1 MTLDYNAKLQEDYE
15 DIKRRIESGML
26 PLVARIPAIDKAVSE
41 YVIARD
47 NHLAAKDNPPI
58 AYRDDKALHRF
69 ADLILHEELTWSHPD
84 KMTIVKYPVMSGRQE
99 RTYYGDYVHKAE
111 LQFGDLRYLSKR
123 KVVTE
128 QKDGSHDVKYNRILN
143 AGNAEEDDVNDRIDV
158 QRALDNADLTDR
170 QREAITLVY
179 FGNDGEGMTQVE
191 AGVEMGVSQPAVIQ
205 FISAGLTKI
214 KQYLSDG
221 TYKDL
226 N

>member
-1 MTLDYNAKLQEDYE
+1 MTQDYNAKLAQDYE

-26 PLVARIPAIDKAVSE
+26 PLIARIPAIDKAVGE

-47 NHLAAKDNPPI
+47 THLAEKDNPPI

-69 ADLILHEELTWSHPD
+69 ADLILHEELSWSHPD
-84 KMTIVKYPVMSGRQE
+84 KMSIVEYPVMSDRQE

-128 QKDGSHDVKYNRILN
+128 HKDGSHDVKYNRILN
-143 AGNAEEDDVNDRIDV
+143 AGNAEEVAINDQIDV

-191 AGVEMGVSQPAVIQ
+191 AGEVMGVHRANVNEYIRH
-205 FISAGLTKI
+205 GLAKI
-214 KQYLSDG
+214 RREMSE
-221 TYKDL
+221 
-226 N
+226 